1 MRRTRAVTLALLVL
15 GCWEHKDQALFGDEL
30 VTTGGTGQAGGSA
43 GNSANAISG
52 TDSGSGSSPGGNAP
66 GGGGSAGASASGFS
80 SGAASGGGTGGAGG
94 GSGSGG
100 SAIER
105 PKIESCSMLEGATVS
120 ELNGHCY
127 RTNFQNLD
135 FAAAV
140 SACDAAGGHLVTIGS
155 PEENDFVRDFHDGS
169 HWLGATDGRPVNM
182 AGAGAYNW
190 VNDEPWTFSDWEDDQ
205 PNAYET
211 DCPNEDDEAD
221 CFEHCAFQT
230 DEGDWNDRSC
240 WHTIVS
246 ICEWDVE
253 PLTGAGGAAGGEG
266 SGN

>member
-1 MRRTRAVTLALLVL
+1 MRRTRTVALAFLVL
-15 GCWEHKDQALFGDEL
+15 GCWGHKDQALFGDEL
-30 VTTGGTGQAGGSA
+30 MSTAGTGHTGGAA
-43 GNSANAISG
+43 GNSTNAISG
-52 TDSGSGSSPGGNAP
+52 TDSGSGSTPGGNAT
-66 GGGGSAGASASGFS
+66 GGIATGGAGASASAG
-80 SGAASGGGTGGAGG
+80 GASTGGAGG
-94 GSGSGG
+94 GGGVSGSGG
-100 SAIER
+100 SPIER
-105 PKIESCSMLEGATVS
+105 PKIESCAMLENATVS

-140 SACDAAGGHLVTIGS
+140 GACDAAGGHLVTIGS
-155 PEENDFVRDFHDGS
+155 AEENDFVRDLHDGS

-182 AGAGAYNW
+182 PGAGPYRW
-190 VNDEPWTFSDWEDDQ
+190 VNDEAWTFSDWEDDQ

-211 DCPNEDDEAD
+211 DCPNEDDKAD

-246 ICEWDVE
+246 VCEWDIE
-253 PLTGAGGAAGGEG
+253 PVTGAGGAAGGEG
-266 SGN
+266 SGT